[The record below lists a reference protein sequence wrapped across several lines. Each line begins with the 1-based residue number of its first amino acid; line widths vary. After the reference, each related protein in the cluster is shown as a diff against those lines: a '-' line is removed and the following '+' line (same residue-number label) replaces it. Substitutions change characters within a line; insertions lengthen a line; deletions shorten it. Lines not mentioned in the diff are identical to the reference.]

1 MKVKF
6 KTVLPFAIVLAV
18 FFPLIFVSKEA
29 TSIFINSFHTPKL
42 DSFFIKTT
50 WLGEGFML
58 ISALLLILVKKT
70 KWIIAFL
77 IGLAIHFI
85 FIQINKLLL
94 FPDVLRPL
102 GYFEAIGKE
111 HLLYRIENLR
121 VYRTTSFPSGHTT
134 GATFGAAFI
143 AFAFKKIR
151 SVSWVMM
158 TLSVFVGLSRIYL
171 IQHFLID
178 VYFGLLFGFVS
189 AVLAIVLTKRI
200 HKKYAWMNKFLIPKF
215 KHLEVYIEEPDVIEE
230 SWNSN

>member
-29 TSIFINSFHTPKL
+29 SSIYVNSFHTPSL
-42 DSFFIKTT
+42 DTFFIKTT

-58 ISALLLILVKKT
+58 ISALVLILIKKT
-70 KWIIAFL
+70 KWLIAFL
-77 IGLAIHFI
+77 IGLTIHFI
-85 FIQINKLLL
+85 LIQINKLLL
-94 FPDVLRPL
+94 FPEVLRPL

-134 GATFGAAFI
+134 GATFGATFI

-151 SVSWVMM
+151 SITWCMM
-158 TLSVFVGLSRIYL
+158 LLSVFVGISRIYL

-178 VYFGLLFGFVS
+178 VYFGLLFGFTS
-189 AVLAIVLTKRI
+189 AVLSLVITKRI
-200 HKKYAWMNKFLIPKF
+200 HKKYPWMNKFLIPKF
-215 KHLEVYIEEPDVIEE
+215 KHLEVYLEEQQDIIEE
-230 SWNSN
+230 SWN